1 MCTGVCQHVHRCQRA
16 QVSVSVCTG
25 EPAVSR
31 VRVRGGGSEPPLR
44 RPLAALLRGLLLSPL
59 KALQSK
65 GAGEQRRGGGG
76 GKSTRVL
83 GIGFILRFTFTRDRK
98 LQSGQADTRRG
109 SDASAPGKS
118 RPPSRPAGKHQHQ
131 PRTPRVPSHRSFF
144 CLFVSFFL
152 KHSRHSNAQL
162 LAVLLQKAELKLP
175 KF

>member
-1 MCTGVCQHVHRCQRA
+1 M
-16 QVSVSVCTG
+16 
-25 EPAVSR
+25 SR

-118 RPPSRPAGKHQHQ
+118 RPQSRPAGKHQD
-131 PRTPRVPSHRSFF
+131 PTRPVSSFLF
-144 CLFVSFFL
+144 LFVCVIFL
-152 KHSRHSNAQL
+152 KHSRHSNVQL